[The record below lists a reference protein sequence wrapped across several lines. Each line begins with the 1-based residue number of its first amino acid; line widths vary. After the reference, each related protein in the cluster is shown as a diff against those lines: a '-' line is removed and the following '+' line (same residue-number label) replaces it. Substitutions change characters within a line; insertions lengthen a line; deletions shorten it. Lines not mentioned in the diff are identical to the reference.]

1 MGSGVPGT
9 GRRSAMRRLVLGN
22 SPHTPCGRRPS
33 EGRVASDCVKKKSPA
48 KAGLKDWLLLSL
60 TVKRS

>member
-33 EGRVASDCVKKKSPA
+33 EGRVASDCVKKKPCKSRA
-48 KAGLKDWLLLSL
+48 KGLAPPQSDG
-60 TVKRS
+60 

>member
-33 EGRVASDCVKKKSPA
+33 EGRVASDCVKKKA
-48 KAGLKDWLLLSL
+48 LQKQG
-60 TVKRS
+60 